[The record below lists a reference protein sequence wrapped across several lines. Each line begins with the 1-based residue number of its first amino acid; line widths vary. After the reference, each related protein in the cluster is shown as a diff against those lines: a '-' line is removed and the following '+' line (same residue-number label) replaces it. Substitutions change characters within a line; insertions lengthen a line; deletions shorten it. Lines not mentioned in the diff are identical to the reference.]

1 MSKQKDSPD
10 IDYQFL
16 LKIGIGITLI
26 VLPIYFKI
34 PYIIG
39 FIVGMGL
46 MAYLVLFP
54 SAFGYMILSKLFPHA
69 FSQFKVLQNEQEE
82 TEQKRKVKYSNK

>member
-1 MSKQKDSPD
+1 MLKTKKDKQEVN
-10 IDYQFL
+10 YQL
-16 LKIGIGITLI
+16 LAKIGIGILLLF
-26 VLPIYFKI
+26 LPYYFGY

-54 SAFGYMILSKLFPHA
+54 SPIGYMILSKLFPHA
-69 FSQFKVLQNEQEE
+69 FSQFKGVQEE
-82 TEQKRKVKYSNK
+82 HEKTEQKRKVSYKK